1 MSYNGIG
8 LSTPRGSG
16 TSGHIQANR
25 SHLRARQQFDKP
37 ADFKE
42 SFSHRAPDQAILDHE
57 RRRRVEAK
65 CFELQ
70 VSLEDDGVE
79 AEEVERQVGEL
90 RERLLAQSA
99 GAKGTD
105 REGAIKPSERHEL
118 AQAKELANE
127 KLRTALG
134 IKADHVEGLAFD
146 KTAQAEIKRQK
157 AEERERAREER
168 AKIEAQ
174 LKVDRE
180 KAMQVREAQRKKHEE
195 DLARQRRKH
204 EDELARDHR
213 EHEARMREDR
223 RRMDDELAAR
233 RQGAPPTAGAR
244 GGESTSLPYGD
255 VPSTRRSSRSR
266 SPEAGP
272 PRRRRDSRSPSHSRS
287 RSRSP
292 APRRRYSD
300 SRSPSPPRRDRS
312 FSPPPRRRGRSPT
325 RSPSRSR
332 SPRRSRSYAS
342 RSRSRS
348 RSPSGSR
355 SPPRRRA
362 RRDSPSPARRSASPP
377 RRRRSDASDRGGWVR
392 RADD

>member
-180 KAMQVREAQRKKHEE
+180 KALQAREAQRKKHEE

-213 EHEARMREDR
+213 EHEARMGEDR

-233 RQGAPPTAGAR
+233 RRGAPPTAGAR

-255 VPSTRRSSRSR
+255 VPLPLEVAPPLSLVRLEVEVAEQEPLAAAQES
-266 SPEAGP
+266 EARQP
-272 PRRRRDSRSPSHSRS
+272 
-287 RSRSP
+287 
-292 APRRRYSD
+292 
-300 SRSPSPPRRDRS
+300 
-312 FSPPPRRRGRSPT
+312 
-325 RSPSRSR
+325 
-332 SPRRSRSYAS
+332 
-342 RSRSRS
+342 
-348 RSPSGSR
+348 
-355 SPPRRRA
+355 
-362 RRDSPSPARRSASPP
+362 
-377 RRRRSDASDRGGWVR
+377 
-392 RADD
+392 